1 MKKKYT
7 RKQITEAIAYWEKQL
22 ANGNYRKVNESGD
35 GLSDKEIKDQVERV
49 MEKASDEFSSGDQD
63 EFDKW
68 QEEAAAKVEDRI
80 RDGGFSFDEL
90 VDVAVDTIRELQ
102 QDYEDSEADYAEGP
116 DEPLD
121 YEG

>member
-1 MKKKYT
+1 
-7 RKQITEAIAYWEKQL
+7 
-22 ANGNYRKVNESGD
+22 
-35 GLSDKEIKDQVERV
+35 
-49 MEKASDEFSSGDQD
+49 MEKASDEFNSGDRD

-102 QDYEDSEADYAEGP
+102 QDYEDREVEDDEGP